1 MSELFSVILD
11 SFFMLILAYGFGFL
25 YYGLY
30 RNISARIHGRFG
42 PSLAQSFIDS
52 VKLFSK
58 ETSIGFGW
66 MFYLGP
72 IIMATG
78 AIMTVLF
85 IPFLTTQEYLIGFSQ
100 YGNLIII
107 LYLMVLGPLGN
118 ALGIGSN
125 GNPFGI
131 MGVTRGLT
139 RLIGLELPFYI
150 AVIGLMIANES
161 ASINTIIQNQSN
173 QMNIISHPLLFIASF
188 ISFLGFMGK
197 SPFDI
202 VGAPQDVYSG
212 PASEFSGKFFA
223 LALSQSAI
231 FTFAKLL
238 LMVNL
243 FLGGAENLMMLVI
256 KTFILFISTVFI
268 GEVYARFTTIQ
279 SVEFLIRVP
288 TLIGIIG
295 LYYV

>member
-1 MSELFSVILD
+1 MILINIIYD
-11 SFFMLILAYGFGFL
+11 SIFMLFLAYGFGFL

-30 RNISARIHGRFG
+30 RNISARVHGRFG

-52 VKLFSK
+52 IKLFTKKNS
-58 ETSIGFGW
+58 TSFGW

-72 IIMATG
+72 IIAATG
-78 AIMTVLF
+78 ATMTVLF
-85 IPFLTTQEYLIGFSQ
+85 IPFLSDKEYLNGFSE
-100 YGNLIII
+100 YGNLIVV
-107 LYLMVLGPLGN
+107 LYFMVLGPLGN

-125 GNPFGI
+125 GNPFGV

-150 AVIGLMIANES
+150 AVIGLMIANET
-161 ASINTIIQNQSN
+161 ASIAQIVSNQSE
-173 QMNIISHPLLFIASF
+173 QMNIITYPLLFISAF

-197 SPFDI
+197 SPFDV
-202 VGAPQDVYSG
+202 VGAPPEVYSG

-231 FTFAKLL
+231 FSFAKLL

-243 FLGGAENLMMLVI
+243 FMGGAESLIMLVV
-256 KTFILFISTVFI
+256 KTFILFISAVFV
-268 GEVYARFTTIQ
+268 GNVYGRFTTIQ
-279 SVEFLIRVP
+279 SVEFLVRVP
-288 TLIGIIG
+288 TIIGIVG

>member
-1 MSELFSVILD
+1 MFLDLLFMV
-11 SFFMLILAYGFGFL
+11 ILAYFFGFL

-42 PSLAQSFIDS
+42 PSLAQSFYDS
-52 VKLFSK
+52 IKLFLK
-58 ETSIGFGW
+58 ENSSNFGW
-66 MFYLGP
+66 MFYAGP

-85 IPFLTTQEYLIGFSQ
+85 IPYLNNSEHLIGLSP
-100 YGNLIII
+100 YGNLIIV

-118 ALGIGSN
+118 AMGIGSN
-125 GNPFGI
+125 GNPFGV

-150 AVIGLMIANES
+150 AVIGLMIANETADIS
-161 ASINTIIQNQSN
+161 VIMANQNETYN
-173 QMNIISHPLLFIASF
+173 AFAHPLLFIAAF

-197 SPFDI
+197 SPFDV
-202 VGAPQDVYSG
+202 VGAPQEVYSG

-231 FTFAKLL
+231 FSFAKLL

-243 FLGGAENLMMLVI
+243 FLGGAESLITLVF
-256 KTFILFISTVFI
+256 KTFILFLAAVLV
-268 GEVYARFTTIQ
+268 GNVYARFTTIQ

-288 TLIGIIG
+288 TAIAVVG
-295 LYYV
+295 LVWI

>member
-1 MSELFSVILD
+1 MITLNLILD
-11 SFFMLILAYGFGFL
+11 SFFMLLLAYIFGFL

-30 RNISARIHGRFG
+30 RNISARVHGRFG

-52 VKLFSK
+52 IKLFSK
-58 ETSIGFGW
+58 DNSTNFGW
-66 MFYLGP
+66 MFYAGP
-72 IIMATG
+72 IIMASG
-78 AIMTVLF
+78 ATMTLLF
-85 IPFLTTQEYLIGFSQ
+85 IPFLTTPDYLVGFSQ
-100 YGNLIII
+100 YGNLIVI

-125 GNPFGI
+125 GNPFGV

-161 ASINTIIQNQSN
+161 TSIAQIVSNQSTQIN
-173 QMNIISHPLLFIASF
+173 LITHPLLFIAAF

-197 SPFDI
+197 SPFDV
-202 VGAPQDVYSG
+202 VGAPQEVYSG

-231 FTFAKLL
+231 FSFAKLL

-243 FLGGAENLMMLVI
+243 FMGGAESLIMLVV
-256 KTFILFISTVFI
+256 KTFILFISAVFV
-268 GEVYARFTTIQ
+268 GNVYARFTTIQ
-279 SVEFLIRVP
+279 SVEFLVRVP
-288 TLIGIIG
+288 TIIGIVG

>member
-1 MSELFSVILD
+1 MILID
-11 SFFMLILAYGFGFL
+11 SFCMIFLAYVFGFL

-30 RNISARIHGRFG
+30 RNITARVHGRFG
-42 PSLAQSFIDS
+42 PSVAQSFFDS
-52 VKLFSK
+52 LKLFTKKNS
-58 ETSIGFGW
+58 TTFGW

-78 AIMTVLF
+78 AMMTILF
-85 IPFLTTQEYLIGFSQ
+85 IPFLSNSEYLKGVSE

-118 ALGIGSN
+118 ALGVGSN

-150 AVIGLMIANES
+150 AVIGLIIANES
-161 ASINTIIQNQSN
+161 ANISTIVSN
-173 QMNIISHPLLFIASF
+173 QEIHMNIISHPLLFIAAF
-188 ISFLGFMGK
+188 ISFLGFMGS
-197 SPFDI
+197 SPFDV
-202 VGAPQDVYSG
+202 VGAPQEVYSG
-212 PASEFSGKFFA
+212 PASEFSGKFLA
-223 LALSQSAI
+223 LALSQNAI
-231 FTFAKLL
+231 FTFGKLL

-243 FLGGAENLMMLVI
+243 FLGGASSLFELVI
-256 KTFILFISTVFI
+256 KTFILFLAVVLT
-268 GEVYARFTTIQ
+268 GNVYARFTTIQ

-288 TLIGIIG
+288 TIIGLIG

>member
-1 MSELFSVILD
+1 MFLD
-11 SFFMLILAYGFGFL
+11 SIAMLLLAYFFGFL

-42 PSLAQSFIDS
+42 PSLAQSFFDS
-52 VKLFSK
+52 IKLFLKDNS
-58 ETSIGFGW
+58 TNFGW

-72 IIMATG
+72 IIMTTG
-78 AIMTVLF
+78 AVMTVLF
-85 IPFLTTQEYLIGFSQ
+85 IPYLNNSEHLVGLSH
-100 YGNLIII
+100 YGNLIVI

-118 ALGIGSN
+118 AMGVGSN
-125 GNPFGI
+125 GNPFGV

-150 AVIGLMIANES
+150 ATIGLMIANQT
-161 ASINTIIQNQSN
+161 ADIGVIMSN
-173 QMNIISHPLLFIASF
+173 QAEGYNALMHPLLFIGAF

-197 SPFDI
+197 SPFDV
-202 VGAPQDVYSG
+202 VGAPQEVYSG

-231 FTFAKLL
+231 FSFAKLL

-243 FLGGAENLMMLVI
+243 FLGGADNLLELVA
-256 KTFILFISTVFI
+256 KTFVLFLVAVLV
-268 GEVYARFTTIQ
+268 GNVYARFTTVQ
-279 SVEFLIRVP
+279 SVEFLVRVP
-288 TLIGIIG
+288 TGIALVG
-295 LYYV
+295 LLFI

>member
-1 MSELFSVILD
+1 MFLDLLFMV
-11 SFFMLILAYGFGFL
+11 ILAYFFGFL

-42 PSLAQSFIDS
+42 PSLAQSFYDS
-52 VKLFSK
+52 IKLFLK
-58 ETSIGFGW
+58 ENSSNFGW
-66 MFYLGP
+66 MFYAGP

-85 IPFLTTQEYLIGFSQ
+85 IPYLNHSEHLVGLSP
-100 YGNLIII
+100 YGNLIIV

-118 ALGIGSN
+118 AMGIGSN
-125 GNPFGI
+125 GNPFGV

-150 AVIGLMIANES
+150 AVIGLMIANETADIS
-161 ASINTIIQNQSN
+161 VIMSN
-173 QMNIISHPLLFIASF
+173 QNETYNAFAHPLLFIAAF

-197 SPFDI
+197 SPFDV
-202 VGAPQDVYSG
+202 VGAPQEVYSG

-231 FTFAKLL
+231 FSFAKLL

-243 FLGGAENLMMLVI
+243 FLGGADNLIELVV
-256 KTFILFISTVFI
+256 KTFILFLAAVLV
-268 GEVYARFTTIQ
+268 GNVYARFTTIQ

-288 TLIGIIG
+288 TAIAVVG
-295 LYYV
+295 LVWI

>member
-1 MSELFSVILD
+1 MIAINFLLD
-11 SFFMLILAYGFGFL
+11 SFFMLLLAYIFGFL

-30 RNISARIHGRFG
+30 RNISARVHGRFG

-58 ETSIGFGW
+58 ENSTSFGW
-66 MFYLGP
+66 MFYAGP
-72 IIMATG
+72 VIMASG
-78 AIMTVLF
+78 ATMTVLF
-85 IPFLTTQEYLIGFSQ
+85 IPFLTTSEYLVGFSQ
-100 YGNLIII
+100 YGNLIVI

-125 GNPFGI
+125 GNPFGV

-161 ASINTIIQNQSN
+161 ASISTIVSNQSE
-173 QMNIISHPLLFIASF
+173 QMNLITHPLLFIAAF

-197 SPFDI
+197 SPFDV
-202 VGAPQDVYSG
+202 VGAPQEVYSG

-231 FTFAKLL
+231 FSFAKLL

-243 FLGGAENLMMLVI
+243 FMGGAESLMMLVI
-256 KTFILFISTVFI
+256 KTFILFISAVFV
-268 GEVYARFTTIQ
+268 GNVYARFTTIQ
-279 SVEFLIRVP
+279 SVEFLVRVP
-288 TLIGIIG
+288 TIIGIVG